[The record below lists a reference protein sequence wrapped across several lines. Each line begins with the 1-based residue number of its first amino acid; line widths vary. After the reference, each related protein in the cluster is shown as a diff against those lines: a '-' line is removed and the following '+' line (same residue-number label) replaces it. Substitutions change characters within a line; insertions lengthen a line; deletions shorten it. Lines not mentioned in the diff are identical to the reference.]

1 MLNISNN
8 HVLNNDFFLAS
19 QEWLAASIDL
29 RAISRQS
36 PNRVRITSSRIWLV
50 WPLHNVVPHP
60 EEMIEFTLSR
70 DDEGQ
75 LIQTNQMKNAL
86 WTLEDNVERSQTDG
100 PNVAV
105 ECGLRLAFDESN
117 IVLWWLRLPLRN
129 HDMPW
134 LKYSP
139 NRHILR
145 LESNGRKC
153 KTKKKSI
160 SNLLLASTL

>member
-1 MLNISNN
+1 
-8 HVLNNDFFLAS
+8 
-19 QEWLAASIDL
+19 
-29 RAISRQS
+29 
-36 PNRVRITSSRIWLV
+36 
-50 WPLHNVVPHP
+50 
-60 EEMIEFTLSR
+60 
-70 DDEGQ
+70 
-75 LIQTNQMKNAL
+75 MKDNSFKLTKWKTAL

-153 KTKKKSI
+153 KTKKILFQIFYS
-160 SNLLLASTL
+160 LLLYKWNFKNGKCFVTLFVNAVGGAGGWVAGTVGWVKSGQHTPIWLLLK

>member
-1 MLNISNN
+1 
-8 HVLNNDFFLAS
+8 
-19 QEWLAASIDL
+19 
-29 RAISRQS
+29 
-36 PNRVRITSSRIWLV
+36 
-50 WPLHNVVPHP
+50 
-60 EEMIEFTLSR
+60 MIEFTLSR

-153 KTKKKSI
+153 KTKKILFQIFYS
-160 SNLLLASTL
+160 LLLYKWNLKNGKCFVTLFVSAVGGAGGWNSWLGMVWAAHSRYNCC